1 VSAVFAVV
9 PNTDPQKSQIDIVHE
24 TQWHSPPFAN
34 SIVEPTH
41 TERSTAALMHVSSLF
56 APILA
61 PAAVYVISRK
71 KSEFVAAHSLR
82 AIKEW
87 LVLNVSLLVVGA
99 VSLSYTIY
107 RLIDLYN
114 KNWEGFSI
122 WEFLLRFLIGYI
134 LLSIL
139 GFFMA
144 IITIGQALQ
153 AYKGRWPKSRA
164 LAIK

>member
-1 VSAVFAVV
+1 M
-9 PNTDPQKSQIDIVHE
+9 ND
-24 TQWHSPPFAN
+24 
-34 SIVEPTH
+34 PTH
-41 TERSTAALMHVSSLF
+41 SERTTAAMMHVGSLF

-61 PAAVYVISRK
+61 PAVVYVLSRNR
-71 KSEFVAAHSLR
+71 SQFVAAHSLG

-87 LVLNVSLLVVGA
+87 LVLNISLLVIGCI
-99 VSLSYTIY
+99 SLSYTIY
-107 RLIDLYN
+107 RLVDLYN

-122 WEFLLRFLIGYI
+122 SEFLLRFLIGYI

-153 AYKGRWPKSRA
+153 AYRGRWPKSRRQA
-164 LAIK
+164 LG